1 MQWQKVSL
9 SILGLNLCLSL
20 ADHATR
26 YRFLLFPP
34 LPRPVFCFDTDVGIY
49 ACTASEIMA
58 QNTSA
63 ENVAFLLPELEVKP
77 IWL

>member
-34 LPRPVFCFDTDVGIY
+34 LPRPVFCFGTDV
-49 ACTASEIMA
+49 EIMA

-63 ENVAFLLPELEVKP
+63 ENVAFLLPELEVKTT
-77 IWL
+77 WV